1 MSKLTKHKL
10 SHLQAQMLLT
20 FLIICLLNI
29 VSVGQLKVKRIDS
42 RTETLSIPLRE
53 QSEIQQQWLKLR
65 LERVLPEVMR
75 KHKVKMWLVICREY
89 NEDPV
94 FFSLVSPTTFAA
106 RRRTIYVFTDRG
118 EKEGIERLALGG
130 GSNSGLYTVYR
141 DPETE
146 NRELYGEGQWALL
159 KKLVAERNPEN
170 IAVNISSTHAFSDGL
185 SAGEREKL
193 EAVLGT
199 EYTRR
204 IIRVEEL
211 PLEYVE
217 TRLPEMMPTYKNM
230 MGVVHSLISRA
241 FSNEVIKPGTTTTE
255 DVVWW
260 LRQQLSNNRLGTWFH
275 PSVRVQRKEKA
286 GVNILAENTPTV
298 IQRGDV
304 LHVDF
309 GITLMRLNTDTQHM
323 GYVLREGEKDVP
335 AGIKRAL
342 ANSNRLQDIV
352 MERMKVGKTGNEV
365 LADSLSAMKAAGIN
379 GSVYTHPIG
388 DHGHGAGPLVGLWD
402 RQQGVPGRGDVKLI
416 PNSWFAIELAATTP
430 VPEWNNQ
437 ELWIGQEE
445 NAGIDARGQIRWI
458 LKRQSR
464 YHIIK

>member
-1 MSKLTKHKL
+1 MSKLTKHKS
-10 SHLQAQMLLT
+10 SHFQAQMLLT

-53 QSEIQQQWLKLR
+53 QSKIQQQWLKLR

-204 IIRVEEL
+204 VIRVEEL

-416 PNSWFAIELAATTP
+416 PNSWFAIELAATTT

-445 NAGIDARGQIRWI
+445 NAGLDEWGQIRWI
-458 LKRQSR
+458 LKRQSQ
-464 YHIIK
+464 YHVIK

>member
-1 MSKLTKHKL
+1 MSKLTKHKS
-10 SHLQAQMLLT
+10 SHFQAQMLLT

-53 QSEIQQQWLKLR
+53 QSKIQQQWLKLR

-241 FSNEVIKPGTTTTE
+241 FSNEVIKPGTTTNE

-352 MERMKVGKTGNEV
+352 MERMKVGRTGNEV
-365 LADSLSAMKAAGIN
+365 LADSLSAMKATGIN

-437 ELWIGQEE
+437 ELWVGQEE
-445 NAGIDARGQIRWI
+445 NAGIDERGQIRWI
-458 LKRQSR
+458 LKRQSQ